1 MSVLLEWKRCGRCR
15 SGLTA
20 VLKLANIYFQVVA
33 SVFVKLKWGVGLT
46 ILPTGQDI
54 SAMARFQYAACAWS
68 RMEGFTSEGD
78 WDQFGEHA
86 PWKDLPVTQQ
96 MRHRCV
102 DQMIYLG
109 SGFVSERYDLVHH
122 ENIQWKA
129 NWKMYLGLIYAFIL
143 NFV

>member
-20 VLKLANIYFQVVA
+20 VLKLANFQVVA

-54 SAMARFQYAACAWS
+54 SAMARFQSAACAWS
-68 RMEGFTSEGD
+68 RMEGFTSEAD
-78 WDQFGEHA
+78 WDQFAEHA

-109 SGFVSERYDLVHH
+109 NGFVSERYDLVHH

-129 NWKMYLGLIYAFIL
+129 NWKMYLGLIYIYMHLF
-143 NFV
+143 